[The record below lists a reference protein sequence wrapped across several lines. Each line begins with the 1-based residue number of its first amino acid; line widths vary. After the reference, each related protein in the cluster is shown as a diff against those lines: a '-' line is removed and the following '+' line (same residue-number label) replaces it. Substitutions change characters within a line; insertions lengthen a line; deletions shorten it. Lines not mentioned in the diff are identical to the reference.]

1 MKIEGSALD
10 NPVSLRRDGNVAII
24 SQWMEGDSDPHVKWT
39 RGYWDKV
46 EPLTTGTAYTNHM
59 GGDDW
64 QTRIRASY
72 GSNYDR
78 LVEMKRKYDPNNL
91 FRLNPNINPA

>member
-1 MKIEGSALD
+1 
-10 NPVSLRRDGNVAII
+10 
-24 SQWMEGDSDPHVKWT
+24 
-39 RGYWDKV
+39 
-46 EPLTTGTAYTNHM
+46 M

-78 LVEMKRKYDPNNL
+78 LVEMKRKYDPSNL